1 MDMSDVQSDGKSPR
15 RELQGPRPAPLRVRK
30 DSHKIRKP
38 PVAPSMHPPPQAPPR
53 PPVIIYTVS
62 PKIIHANPSEFMS
75 LVQRLTGPDHAASSS
90 SSSAIAAASSSFLSA
105 AAFQDHFNVGGGG
118 AVSPAARFA
127 AVERTRT
134 PQGKKQPIHHDV
146 TADIGMIGGM
156 EIMSDV
162 ERSGFF
168 PGVLSPNPS
177 SLPPIPPNF
186 FSPPSSD
193 QNPLGFF
200 ADFISPG
207 LHNTNTNNRNSFE
220 TTLFMPSPSTIN
232 SFISPGRF
240 LISPGTP
247 SLDFFNNIFDL

>member
-1 MDMSDVQSDGKSPR
+1 MDMSDMQSEGKSPR

-38 PVAPSMHPPPQAPPR
+38 PVAPSQHPPPQAPPR

-75 LVQRLTGPDHAASSS
+75 LVQRLTGPDHSTFAAAASSS
-90 SSSAIAAASSSFLSA
+90 SSSIAAASSSWLSA
-105 AAFQDHFNVGGGG
+105 AAFQDNFNVGGGG

-127 AVERTRT
+127 SVERTRT
-134 PQGKKQPIHHDV
+134 PQGKKQPIHDV
-146 TADIGMIGGM
+146 TADIGMVEGM
-156 EIMSDV
+156 EISSDV
-162 ERSGFF
+162 ERSVFF
-168 PGVLSPNPS
+168 PGVLSPSPS

-200 ADFISPG
+200 PDFISPG
-207 LHNTNTNNRNSFE
+207 LHTNNRNSLE
-220 TTLFMPSPSTIN
+220 TNLFMPSPSTIN

>member
-15 RELQGPRPAPLRVRK
+15 RELQGPRPAPLR
-30 DSHKIRKP
+30 
-38 PVAPSMHPPPQAPPR
+38 
-53 PPVIIYTVS
+53 
-62 PKIIHANPSEFMS
+62 
-75 LVQRLTGPDHAASSS
+75 
-90 SSSAIAAASSSFLSA
+90 
-105 AAFQDHFNVGGGG
+105 DHFNVGGGG

-134 PQGKKQPIHHDV
+134 PQGKKQPIHDV
-146 TADIGMIGGM
+146 TADLGMIGGM

-207 LHNTNTNNRNSFE
+207 LHNTNTNTNNRNSFE